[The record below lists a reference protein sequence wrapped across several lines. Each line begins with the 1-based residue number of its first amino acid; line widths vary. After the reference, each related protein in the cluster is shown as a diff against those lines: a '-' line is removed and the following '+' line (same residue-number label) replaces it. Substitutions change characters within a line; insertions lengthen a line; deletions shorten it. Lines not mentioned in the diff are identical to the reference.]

1 MEFIIITCRGVSVKD
16 DLDSEERGRRIE
28 INYTGEGKFDTSRRI
43 KEEIINT

>member
-1 MEFIIITCRGVSVKD
+1 MKKD